1 MFSHFIFWRIKLM
14 NENWKTFM
22 TLPFFLIKYYAIVFG
37 KCTYVEIFIWIAC
50 ESDQTFWVNWLY
62 ASSSKSAFLMFWVMH
77 VESLRAPLNLGGLT
91 RTELRMEERYLFL
104 FFPLNL
110 NFAPF
115 LIFHW
120 SNRIKWV
127 LAKNYACLKKNRLCF
142 FCFFSFT
149 RSLEFVFFLLMVNL
163 FFKD

>member
-91 RTELRMEERYLFL
+91 RSFEWKNDIFFF
-104 FFPLNL
+104 FFPWIWILHH
-110 NFAPF
+110 FWF
-115 LIFHW
+115 FIGRIG
-120 SNRIKWV
+120 SNGCWLRTTHAWRKIAYV
-127 LAKNYACLKKNRLCF
+127 F
-142 FCFFSFT
+142 
-149 RSLEFVFFLLMVNL
+149 FVFF
-163 FFKD
+163 FH